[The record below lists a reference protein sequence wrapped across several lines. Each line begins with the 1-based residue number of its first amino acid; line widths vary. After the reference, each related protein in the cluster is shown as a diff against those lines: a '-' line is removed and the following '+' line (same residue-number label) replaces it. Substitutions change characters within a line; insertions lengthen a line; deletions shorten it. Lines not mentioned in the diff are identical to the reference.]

1 MFVSKERVTRDG
13 YLIAYEGEEM
23 SEEEAARRGLLT
35 EGRPSDGEP
44 GPVADEPSEE
54 ASEENPEPE
63 EKPAAKPKR
72 KARGKAHEEE

>member
-35 EGRPSDGEP
+35 E
-44 GPVADEPSEE
+44 
-54 ASEENPEPE
+54 
-63 EKPAAKPKR
+63 EKPVEKPKR
-72 KARGKAHEEE
+72 KPRGKAVEED